1 MKQISLL
8 VVSIVLLFLLLP
20 IVCVYMIL
28 KYMITGNLRML
39 TIWAKRVAM
48 SIDVFANVHASEIF
62 NDILIKKGGY
72 KFGNKQ
78 ETISSV
84 IGKNQRDGT
93 TTLAGR
99 GLRIILDVVEHNHCI
114 LSINEELTNTR
125 K

>member
-1 MKQISLL
+1 MQDIII
-8 VVSIVLLFLLLP
+8 SIV
-20 IVCVYMIL
+20 
-28 KYMITGNLRML
+28 KGKL
-39 TIWAKRVAM
+39 TV
-48 SIDVFANVHASEIF
+48 
-62 NDILIKKGGY
+62 IKKGGY

-84 IGKNQRDGT
+84 MGKNQRDGT

-99 GLRIILDVVEHNHCI
+99 GLRILLDVVEHNHCI